1 MKQRNTKQAGDGDE
15 LAEIRRIDQNQGD
28 VTTNQS
34 NYSISFIIKI
44 IQYMPLFH
52 FSYIKVL
59 SAYHTQKIRR
69 PSPVDF
75 RLRVT
80 NL

>member
-1 MKQRNTKQAGDGDE
+1 MKQRNKKQAGDGDE

-34 NYSISFIIKI
+34 NYSIPFIITI
-44 IQYMPLFH
+44 IQFMPLFH
-52 FSYIKVL
+52 LSYMEVL
-59 SAYHTQKIRR
+59 YTYHTQKIRK
-69 PSPVDF
+69 PSPANF
-75 RLRVT
+75 CLRVP